1 VAAPFVA
8 IVLAQ
13 ERSASRWK
21 VAGLSLAERGQR
33 VAAQLG
39 AREIFEVRDDTD
51 RERLRAWRPSAGR
64 LLVLRVT
71 DQLVHPP
78 LAKPLLEQEGDVV
91 AVAPADAASD
101 DLAEGQ
107 YAGAFVTTQVG
118 ATIAALADGGS
129 DAALAAQMMDAG
141 AVTRAHGA
149 IARAPVT
156 DAASQRR
163 AETLLYRILNKPQD
177 NAIAR
182 VLFRPISSP
191 LTKLLAATPITPNQI
206 TTITVVLVALGLWIA
221 ASASP
226 RNVLLGSLVILISSY
241 VDCCDGEIAR
251 LKLRSS
257 RLGAWYDTIVDE
269 VSSLG
274 YMLVLGWHCHLH
286 FGARFW
292 RGLTFDPWLAAM
304 AVGAVT
310 YVVSLYCIY
319 YNIIL
324 VARSANS
331 QDYVSRVEVAASP
344 AGGWELRPVPQAATA
359 APAHWPRWLAV
370 IANWLPNLV
379 RRDFIVWA
387 SLLLVAVGA
396 SHLLFAGMVA
406 GGALTAAIVF
416 GDHVRLRGQLGELRD
431 RLAY

>member
-1 VAAPFVA
+1 VAVPFVA
-8 IVLAQ
+8 IVLA
-13 ERSASRWK
+13 EAPSASRWK

-51 RERLRAWRPSAGR
+51 RERLRTWRPSAGR

-71 DQLVHPP
+71 DQLIHLP
-78 LAKPLLEQEGDVV
+78 LVTPLLERTDAL
-91 AVAPADAASD
+91 AVAPASASSV

-107 YAGAFVTTQVG
+107 YAGAFVTADVD
-118 ATIAALADGGS
+118 ATIQALAEGVS
-129 DAALAAQMMDAG
+129 DAELAARLMRAG
-141 AVTRAHGA
+141 AVTRVHGEL
-149 IARAPVT
+149 ARAPVT
-156 DAASQRR
+156 DEPSRRR
-163 AETLLYRILNKPQD
+163 AEALLYRILNKPQD

-182 VLFRPISSP
+182 VLFRPISRP

-226 RNVLLGSLVILISSY
+226 RNVLIGSLVILISSY

-286 FGARFW
+286 LGARFFH
-292 RGLTFDPWLAAM
+292 RLTFDPWMAAM
-304 AVGAVT
+304 ALGAVT
-310 YVVSLYCIY
+310 YVVSLYCVY
-319 YNIIL
+319 FNIIL

-331 QDYVSRVEVAASP
+331 QDYVSRVELAPSP
-344 AGGWELRPVPQAATA
+344 SGRWELRPVPRAATA
-359 APAHWPRWLAV
+359 APAHWPRWLAA
-370 IANWLPNLV
+370 IADWLPNLV

-387 SLLLVAVGA
+387 SLLMVAAGA
-396 SHLLFAGMVA
+396 THVLFAGMVA
-406 GGALTAAIVF
+406 GGALTAAIVLA
-416 GDHVRLRGQLGELRD
+416 DHVHLRGQLGELRD